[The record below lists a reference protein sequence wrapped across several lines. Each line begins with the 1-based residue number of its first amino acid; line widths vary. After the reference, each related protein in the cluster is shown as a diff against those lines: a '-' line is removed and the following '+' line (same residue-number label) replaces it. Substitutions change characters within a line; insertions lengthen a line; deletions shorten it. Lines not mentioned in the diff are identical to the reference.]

1 MDRKSKMIEELKKY
15 LDETPK
21 DVLDQEF
28 FRATC
33 EVEGIDPTLPNAK
46 KLLKKKQ
53 RRDMWKYK
61 IWPKIINAAFLIFAV
76 FCAFNAGCNH
86 ESGHHWG
93 LTVFHLLGA
102 FGWISAFI
110 QINNREED
118 NI

>member
-1 MDRKSKMIEELKKY
+1 MEREIKMLEELKKY

-28 FRATC
+28 FQVSC
-33 EVEGIDPTLPNAK
+33 EVYGIDPTLPNAK

-53 RRDMWKYK
+53 RRNMWKYK
-61 IWPKIINAAFLIFAV
+61 IWPKIINTAFLIFAV

-93 LTVFHLLGA
+93 LTVLHLLGA

-110 QINNREED
+110 QMNNRD
-118 NI
+118 R

>member
-1 MDRKSKMIEELKKY
+1 MDRETKMLKELQKY

-21 DVLDQEF
+21 DVLDQDF
-28 FRATC
+28 FRASC

-53 RRDMWKYK
+53 RRNMWKYK

-76 FCAFNAGCNH
+76 FCAFNAGRNH
-86 ESGHHWG
+86 ECGYHWA
-93 LTVFHLLGA
+93 LTVIHLLGA
-102 FGWISAFI
+102 FGWICAYI
-110 QINNREED
+110 QMNNRESD